1 MTNVIEVKSLI
12 KHFGPIRAVD
22 GISFNVQSGDLF
34 AFLGPNGAGKT
45 TTIHILC
52 TLLGFDAGE
61 VTVCGFKAG
70 QNDSE
75 IRCRI
80 GVVFQENSLDHLLT
94 VRQNLIARA
103 YLYDNN
109 KSRISSNLDRLCE
122 VLNIGNLL
130 QRPYG
135 KLSGGQK
142 RRCEIAQ
149 ALMHSP
155 SVLFLDEPT
164 TGLDPQTRA
173 HVWESIRLLRQ
184 EQGTT
189 VFLTTHYLEEAVH
202 SSQIA
207 IIDEGKIA
215 AQGTPYELK
224 ERFSTDIL
232 KVASDDPAE
241 VRNLLTAMALPYQE
255 KEDVLHVKVPHSLKA
270 LEILKKIENHLLSFE
285 VVHGTLE
292 DVFLNITGK
301 TLRED

>member
-1 MTNVIEVKSLI
+1 
-12 KHFGPIRAVD
+12 
-22 GISFNVQSGDLF
+22 
-34 AFLGPNGAGKT
+34 
-45 TTIHILC
+45 
-52 TLLGFDAGE
+52 
-61 VTVCGFKAG
+61 
-70 QNDSE
+70 
-75 IRCRI
+75 
-80 GVVFQENSLDHLLT
+80 
-94 VRQNLIARA
+94 
-103 YLYDNN
+103 
-109 KSRISSNLDRLCE
+109 
-122 VLNIGNLL
+122 
-130 QRPYG
+130 
-135 KLSGGQK
+135 SGGQK